1 MLARVVAPFFC
12 LAALTAQTF
21 VVDANG
27 GAGSHYTSLPTA
39 VAAVP
44 DGAVLIVRPGNYQA
58 FSMSGKGLSIL
69 GEPGA
74 VVTGEVQID
83 TTAVAQAVTIRELTW
98 TAPTGGQRLLQL
110 TDCAGAVL
118 VERITHP
125 GGFYALPFS
134 HAVGISATRC
144 DQLAIRDSR
153 ILCTVG
159 LDTTHA
165 TIESS
170 TVRGEGYL
178 MANGN
183 GRTAV
188 FCRNGTLVVAG
199 ASTVIEGGDGRIGGP
214 AADQP
219 GNGIGLNAA
228 SLRVVAGAVRGGI
241 VSAGSGQPVFGGS
254 AIQPVGMSR
263 VSPRATLFSSNMVLP
278 QELAD
283 DVMPALVAD
292 GAPLGGT
299 LQAAVETEVGDLVVL
314 VVGLPGVKSNVAGF
328 MDPFWLDASVH
339 VFVAIGQQQQ
349 GVPVTGAVAVPNN
362 PGLRGFRLHWQA
374 ACFGPVTGTQATNP
388 GVSLV
393 R

>member
-1 MLARVVAPFFC
+1 MLARVVAPFFS
-12 LAALTAQTF
+12 LAALAAQTF

-27 GAGSHYTSLPTA
+27 GAGSHFTSLPTA

-44 DGAVLIVRPGNYQA
+44 DGAVLIVRPGSYQA
-58 FSMSGKGLSIL
+58 FSMSGKGLTIL

-110 TDCAGAVL
+110 TDCAGPVL
-118 VERITHP
+118 VERITQP
-125 GGFYALPFS
+125 GGFYTQPFS
-134 HAVGISATRC
+134 HAVGVSATRC

-159 LDTTHA
+159 LDATHA

-339 VFVAIGQQQQ
+339 VFIAIGQQQQ
-349 GVPVTGAVAVPNN
+349 GVPVTGAVAVPND